1 MPGASLPE
9 FKAKHTIQPGSRMIS
24 NQRCSH
30 PRLAMFTPHANFG
43 DEVNRNI
50 LQSEIEGGVFLKDL
64 PPETVLQIDTRHH
77 SYTLVFL
84 GESNALIS
92 GHPHYCP
99 DPVPVAIAGST
110 WGGSMLKLRFVGRGM
125 HLEFHHPEY
134 QTPILTSA
142 IQEIRECSAKQSLPV

>member
-1 MPGASLPE
+1 MTSVVRPDLRS
-9 FKAKHTIQPGSRMIS
+9 I
-24 NQRCSH
+24 
-30 PRLAMFTPHANFG
+30 MFTPHSNFG

-64 PPETVLQIDTRHH
+64 PPETVLQIETRHH
-77 SYTLVFL
+77 SYTLVLL

-92 GHPHYCP
+92 GHPRYCP

-125 HLEFHHPEY
+125 HLEFHHPHY

-142 IQEIRECSAKQSLPV
+142 IQEIRECSAQQSLPI